1 MVAATPKARRRGWHV
16 GVAARYVD
24 DATFDQRRGTRPSAN
39 DLWIARI
46 LRGTRSVQALLTA
59 RKRPEFF
66 FCCSRDSGDRHIAA
80 RRWCSAAI
88 ARYSVAS
95 SMVSSHANFIRPA
108 DAGTNGMGRQNGSH
122 HSSFRMESPDA
133 LRWRFGRTQSAP
145 FPKQSRESSASLVRV
160 SDGRSPTLR
169 RGRCQQ
175 WRFASAD
182 RALSVATN

>member
-46 LRGTRSVQALLTA
+46 LRSTRSVQALLTA
-59 RKRPEFF
+59 RNSFSMRK
-66 FCCSRDSGDRHIAA
+66 CCSRDSGDRHIPA

-175 WRFASAD
+175 WRFASAN
-182 RALSVATN
+182 RAFSVATN